1 MLILAFAPTVIRSRT
16 LYAYDGQRSE
26 DLSFG
31 ENVVINVN
39 PPKDSDSPWAFG
51 TIENS
56 RKSGWIP
63 KSYVEALEGM
73 FVLLML
79 LSVADDKLSTVRS
92 ALALYSYTAASEEEI
107 SFEEGQAVAIVDSSD
122 ADWWKAEKGGVI
134 GLVPGSYFESQ

>member
-1 MLILAFAPTVIRSRT
+1 MIRSRT

-39 PPKDSDSPWAFG
+39 PPKDSESPWAFG

-63 KSYVEALEGM
+63 KSYVEALKG
-73 FVLLML
+73 
-79 LSVADDKLSTVRS
+79 T
-92 ALALYSYTAASEEEI
+92 I
-107 SFEEGQAVAIVDSSD
+107 SFS
-122 ADWWKAEKGGVI
+122 
-134 GLVPGSYFESQ
+134 LL